1 MPLTLKLR
9 PAVEQDVDAL
19 VGIARRAWLSAF
31 AEHAPS
37 PLIAYWR
44 TANREPD
51 WYRRFWADMIVA
63 EQAGTAVGLTQPAAD
78 EVNGLW
84 VTPEWQGRGIGRL
97 LLRAAERRISEAG
110 HNRAWLTCSGFNR
123 RAARFYRACGYQ
135 LEREVVQQHLSGVT
149 ETVHVFARQLDA
161 SAT

>member
-1 MPLTLKLR
+1 MSLTLR
-9 PAVEQDVDAL
+9 PAVEQDIDAL
-19 VGIARRAWLSAF
+19 VEIARRAWLSAF

-44 TANREPD
+44 KANREPD

-63 EQAGTAVGLTQPAAD
+63 EQTGTAVGLTQPAAD

-84 VTPEWQGRGIGRL
+84 VAPEWQGRGIGRQ
-97 LLRAAERRISEAG
+97 LLRAAEERISQAG

-123 RAARFYRACGYQ
+123 RAAGFYRACGYQ
-135 LEREVVQQHLSGVT
+135 LERERVEQHPSGVT
-149 ETVHVFARQLDA
+149 ETVQIFARRLDA
-161 SAT
+161 SGA